1 MLSYLLFILYF
12 WNDSFMIEMLWVWGD
27 VSLDTDLDVF
37 VFAFLKE
44 ENMRE
49 PEGFFCGLKVT
60 WVPYSSSYI
69 LTCVLGTFPFLGS
82 RNLDERELE
91 SSSTGHKL
99 RMDFHVK
106 CKWCGL
112 SCRTRVLG
120 TLAILGSRD
129 LERLRTGWNWEIAP
143 LGLNRELC

>member
-1 MLSYLLFILYF
+1 MLSYLLFILYL
-12 WNDSFMIEMLWVWGD
+12 WNDSFMIEMFWVWGD
-27 VSLDTDLDVF
+27 VSLDIDLDFF

-49 PEGFFCGLKVT
+49 LERFFCGLKVT
-60 WVPYSSSYI
+60 WVPYSSPYI
-69 LTCVLGTFPFLGS
+69 LTCVLGKFPILCS

-99 RMDFHVK
+99 RNDFYVK
-106 CKWCGL
+106 RKWCGL

-129 LERLRTGWNWEIAP
+129 LERLRKGWNWEIAP
-143 LGLNRELC
+143 LGLNCELC

>member
-1 MLSYLLFILYF
+1 
-12 WNDSFMIEMLWVWGD
+12 
-27 VSLDTDLDVF
+27 
-37 VFAFLKE
+37 
-44 ENMRE
+44 MRE

-60 WVPYSSSYI
+60 WVPYSSPYI

-106 CKWCGL
+106 CK
-112 SCRTRVLG
+112 
-120 TLAILGSRD
+120 
-129 LERLRTGWNWEIAP
+129 
-143 LGLNRELC
+143 